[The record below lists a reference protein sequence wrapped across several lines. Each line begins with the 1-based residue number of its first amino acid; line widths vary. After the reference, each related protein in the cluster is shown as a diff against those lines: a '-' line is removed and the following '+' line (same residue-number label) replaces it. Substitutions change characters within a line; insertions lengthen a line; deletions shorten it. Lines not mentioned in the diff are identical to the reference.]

1 MNISE
6 AQNEGF
12 HSDNASD
19 CSLEKK
25 NGKTVLLHFDT
36 STLSGKQ
43 LNCLG
48 TSVFRKQKVR
58 KYNKTE
64 HYFQKEPKA
73 VGLWDIWNHI
83 KKHNLWPYELWER
96 KLNCVFYF

>member
-1 MNISE
+1 MKVFTVIM
-6 AQNEGF
+6 
-12 HSDNASD
+12 
-19 CSLEKK
+19 LLIVVWKKKK

-58 KYNKTE
+58 TYNKTE

-73 VGLWDIWNHI
+73 VGL
-83 KKHNLWPYELWER
+83 
-96 KLNCVFYF
+96 